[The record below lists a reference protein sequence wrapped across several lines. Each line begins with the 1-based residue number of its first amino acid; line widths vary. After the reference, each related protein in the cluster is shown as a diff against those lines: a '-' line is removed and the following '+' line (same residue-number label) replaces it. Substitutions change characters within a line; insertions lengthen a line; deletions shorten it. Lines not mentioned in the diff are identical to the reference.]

1 MQDKRNKRNTSAVG
15 LVDHDPQVSFVSKA
29 LLTVQLTGIARKSKV
44 EDLINQTFESFEFA
58 QPAQVKSVAS
68 AIHPISTEVDVA

>member
-1 MQDKRNKRNTSAVG
+1 MQDKQNPSAVS
-15 LVDHDPQVSFVSKA
+15 LADHDPQVSFVSKA

-44 EDLINQTFESFEFA
+44 EDLVNQTFESFEFA
-58 QPAQVKSVAS
+58 QPAQVRSIAS